1 MPWHHLPTTDLLHHP
16 ASWSAPVPAAE
27 EEGGEHE
34 GVTER
39 SADIQRANTHL
50 LHLGLVL
57 SCGEGGGIT
66 FLLQVNPHELI
77 NGQLAGGCVLKLC

>member
-1 MPWHHLPTTDLLHHP
+1 MAHAAQQALTP
-16 ASWSAPVPAAE
+16 A
-27 EEGGEHE
+27 H
-34 GVTER
+34 TY
-39 SADIQRANTHL
+39 L

-57 SCGEGGGIT
+57 SGGEGGGVT

>member
-1 MPWHHLPTTDLLHHP
+1 MSQRLPDGSRPP
-16 ASWSAPVPAAE
+16 A
-27 EEGGEHE
+27 
-34 GVTER
+34 GVTG
-39 SADIQRANTHL
+39 AHTYL

-57 SCGEGGGIT
+57 SGGEGGGVT

>member
-1 MPWHHLPTTDLLHHP
+1 MDRPTADGST
-16 ASWSAPVPAAE
+16 
-27 EEGGEHE
+27 GGD
-34 GVTER
+34 TYP
-39 SADIQRANTHL
+39 

-57 SCGEGGGIT
+57 SGGEGGGVA